1 MNLTEL
7 KVARIRRGVKAQVIA
22 DALDKTVD
30 SYIKRENGNVRITLS
45 DAFTITNVLHLSLT
59 EFVTIFFD
67 GDLPFCQ
74 ESDSDYKFR
83 QYAFPLMEAR
93 KRAGCTEE
101 RAAAA
106 LRLPVSAYRAR
117 EKGKVLI
124 SLSECAILSKM
135 YGLSL
140 DEFNDIFFRLNL
152 PFRKSDLEPYT
163 NIIPRSGG
171 EINAKESYESCI

>member
-22 DALDKTVD
+22 DALGKTVD
-30 SYIKRENGNVRITLS
+30 SYIKRENGNVRLTLS
-45 DAFTITNVLHLSLT
+45 DVFTITNVLHLTLA

-67 GDLPFCQ
+67 GDLPFCK
-74 ESDSDYKFR
+74 ESEENYKFR
-83 QYAFPLMEAR
+83 QYAYPLMEAR
-93 KRAGCTEE
+93 KRAGCTEAE
-101 RAAAA
+101 AAEA
-106 LRLPVSAYRAR
+106 LKLPVSAYRQR

-124 SLSECAILSKM
+124 SLTECATLSKM

-140 DEFNDIFFRLNL
+140 EEFNDIFFRLNL

-163 NIIPRSGG
+163 NIIPKSEG

>member
-7 KVARIRRGVKAQVIA
+7 KVARIRRGVKAQEIA
-22 DALDKTVD
+22 NALDKTVD
-30 SYIKRENGNVRITLS
+30 SYIKRENGNVRLTLS
-45 DAFTITNVLHLSLT
+45 DVFTITNVLHLSLT

-67 GDLPFCQ
+67 GDLPFCK
-74 ESDSDYKFR
+74 DSEEDYNFR
-83 QYAFPLMEAR
+83 QYAYPLREAR

-101 RAAAA
+101 KAAAA
-106 LRLPVSAYRAR
+106 LNLPLSAYRQR

-124 SLSECAILSKM
+124 SLTECATLSKM

-163 NIIPRSGG
+163 NIIPRSEGG
-171 EINAKESYESCI
+171 INAKESYESCI

>member
-7 KVARIRRGVKAQVIA
+7 KVARIRRNIKAQVIA

-45 DAFTITNVLHLSLT
+45 DAFTITNVLQLSLS

-67 GDLPFCQ
+67 GDLPFCK
-74 ESDSDYKFR
+74 ESEENYNYR
-83 QYAFPLMEAR
+83 QYAYPLKEAR

-101 RAAAA
+101 QVAAK
-106 LRLPVSAYRAR
+106 LNIPVSAYRQR

-124 SLSECAILSKM
+124 TLTECAVLSKM
-135 YGLSL
+135 FNLSL
-140 DEFNDIFFRLNL
+140 FEFNEIFFRSNL
-152 PFRKSDLEPYT
+152 PFRKEDLEPYT
-163 NIIPRSGG
+163 NIIPRNAG
-171 EINAKESYESCI
+171 EINAKESYESRI